1 MPLQGSQTCFQLSGA
16 FEKFAEDIFISWLSL
31 STVNS
36 CCHKTVGVA
45 VGIWGVA
52 QGDGKSRGL
61 SMGGEGKLG
70 GSVVWGGGVAWIHML

>member
-16 FEKFAEDIFISWLSL
+16 FEKFAEDIFISCLSL

-52 QGDGKSRGL
+52 K
-61 SMGGEGKLG
+61 GEGKIG
-70 GSVVWGGGVAWIHML
+70 GSLMWGGGVAWIHML